1 MWQQP
6 LQPSQYPSYAYGNA
20 ESPIPQEASI
30 EASFKRQKDGPVLW
44 FAGPPLNVESTKAP
58 IHSVSYLHWKQ
69 QQQTEKVAEAV
80 DLRPTP
86 QQQ

>member
-1 MWQQP
+1 M
-6 LQPSQYPSYAYGNA
+6 
-20 ESPIPQEASI
+20 
-30 EASFKRQKDGPVLW
+30 LW
-44 FAGPPLNVESTKAP
+44 FAGPPLKVESTKAP
-58 IHSVSYLHWKQ
+58 IHTVSYLHWKQQQ